1 MNDKICLFSFRVNRA
16 EGSGFWCTPRELS
29 EEDEEMM
36 ARHRESVLVLDSAPL
51 IEEGEFQRVT
61 HTCKVRLPS
70 GRLCP
75 RQDRIKCPFH
85 GMIIPRDDAGRPV
98 DPVLAAE
105 EDAVLE
111 ASSAAVDELEEAGAG
126 VASDEEDEPVPEWQ
140 DPELLQKLKVR
151 N

>member
-1 MNDKICLFSFRVNRA
+1 
-16 EGSGFWCTPRELS
+16 
-29 EEDEEMM
+29 
-36 ARHRESVLVLDSAPL
+36 
-51 IEEGEFQRVT
+51 
-61 HTCKVRLPS
+61 
-70 GRLCP
+70 
-75 RQDRIKCPFH
+75 
-85 GMIIPRDDAGRPV
+85 MIIPRDDAGRPV